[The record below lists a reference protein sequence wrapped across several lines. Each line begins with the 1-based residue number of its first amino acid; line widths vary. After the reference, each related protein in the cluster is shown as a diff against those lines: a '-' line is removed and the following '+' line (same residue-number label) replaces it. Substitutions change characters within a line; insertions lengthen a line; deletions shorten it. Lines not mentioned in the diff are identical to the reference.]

1 MVKRFGGIPKKLAG
15 QFPGSL
21 KNEVFKMMKKIKG
34 VVVATV
40 SAAALPA
47 FAVGP
52 DFSGMTSQID
62 WTTATAAVLL
72 VAGGLAALYVVFTGS
87 GLINSKIKGGK

>member
-1 MVKRFGGIPKKLAG
+1 MRQFFKKATA
-15 QFPGSL
+15 
-21 KNEVFKMMKKIKG
+21 
-34 VVVATV
+34 VVASTV
-40 SAAALPA
+40 SAVAMAAP
-47 FAVGP
+47 P
-52 DFSGMTSQID
+52 DFSGMTGQID

>member
-1 MVKRFGGIPKKLAG
+1 MF
-15 QFPGSL
+15 
-21 KNEVFKMMKKIKG
+21 KKIAG

-40 SAAALPA
+40 ASASAFALP
-47 FAVGP
+47 P
-52 DFSGMTSQID
+52 DFSTMTGQID

>member
-1 MVKRFGGIPKKLAG
+1 MF
-15 QFPGSL
+15 
-21 KNEVFKMMKKIKG
+21 KKIAAG
-34 VVVATV
+34 ALSIV
-40 SAAALPA
+40 AAASA
-47 FAVGP
+47 FAAPP
-52 DFSGMTSQID
+52 DFSTMTGQID

>member
-1 MVKRFGGIPKKLAG
+1 MRNMFKKA
-15 QFPGSL
+15 
-21 KNEVFKMMKKIKG
+21 
-34 VVVATV
+34 
-40 SAAALPA
+40 SAALILAASGAAMAAP
-47 FAVGP
+47 P
-52 DFSGMTSQID
+52 DFSTMTGQID